1 MSTMRITFLAYPG
14 CMAMEIFGL
23 CDTLLLANRIAQTMA
38 AGSPPLFEVTLASLK
53 GAPVLAAGGFSIG
66 TLKTGRNM
74 DLLVVPGM
82 DFSDRQATLSPFP
95 GLAREVAYIE
105 RIFAKGIT
113 VASVCVGA
121 FLLGDAG
128 LLDGRRATTSWLF
141 AADLARRFP
150 TAKVEPTALLVED
163 GGVLTSGSFSATFDL
178 AMHLIRLVASPDVAR
193 AVGRIALL
201 DQRESQAGF
210 VDTRMLD
217 QPPASFAQAIH
228 TWLAQ
233 RLSDPYDLQR
243 LASAFHISGRTLL
256 RRIKEETGE
265 SPLSY
270 LQRARI
276 DQAKV
281 LLEST
286 SFSVAQ
292 VTERVGYQDVGT
304 FSGLFKRLVKQSP
317 AEYRRRFRG
326 QQRPGV
332 GADGKVTHPAD

>member
-1 MSTMRITFLAYPG
+1 MSPKRITLLAYPG

-23 CDTLLLANRIAQTMA
+23 SDTLLLANRITQALVPT
-38 AGSPPLFEVTLASLK
+38 SPPLFEVTLASLK
-53 GAPVLAAGGFSIG
+53 GTQISTAGGFSLG
-66 TLKTGRNM
+66 SEKAGRSM

-82 DFSDRQATLSPFP
+82 DFADRQATRTPFP
-95 GLAREVAYIE
+95 GLTREVAYIQ
-105 RIFAKGIT
+105 RIFAKGIP

-141 AADLARRFP
+141 SADLARRFP
-150 TAKVEPTALLVED
+150 AAKVESSALLVED
-163 GGVLTSGSFSATFDL
+163 GGVITSGSFSATFDL
-178 AMHLIRLVASPDVAR
+178 AMHLIRQVANPEVVRSVAR
-193 AVGRIALL
+193 MALL
-201 DQRESQAGF
+201 DQRDSQTGF
-210 VDTRMLD
+210 VDARMLD
-217 QPPASFAQAIH
+217 KPPAGFAQAVH
-228 TWLAQ
+228 AWLLQ
-233 RLSDPYDLQR
+233 RLREPYDLQR
-243 LASAFHISGRTLL
+243 LAAAFHISGRTLL

-270 LQRARI
+270 LQGARI
-276 DQAKV
+276 GQAKI

-286 SFSVAQ
+286 SLSVAQ

-326 QQRPGV
+326 RQMP
-332 GADGKVTHPAD
+332 H